1 MDESLGDFLL
11 KKMEEENEIKH
22 RKCEKDLIEEQNKKE
37 NKELFLKMDE
47 ILKEIEDETYYT
59 RFKIPINEFLKI
71 LKNKISMNLKIQ
83 KGVEFGFIELSK
95 AVNMKQEV
103 VGYIWTYAVPGSF
116 KGSYKDIGQEDGI
129 SLSCVKIKLLNLL
142 KNSYKYE
149 IGYW

>member
-47 ILKEIEDETYYT
+47 MLKEIEDETYYI

>member
-47 ILKEIEDETYYT
+47 MLKEIEDETYYI

-142 KNSYKYE
+142 KNSYEYE

>member
-1 MDESLGDFLL
+1 MSESLGKFLL
-11 KKMEEENEIKH
+11 KKMKEENEIRD
-22 RKCEKDLIEEQNKKE
+22 RKCREDLIEEQNKKE

-47 ILKEIEDETYYT
+47 IFKEIEDETYYV

-95 AVNMKQEV
+95 AVNIRQEV

-116 KGSYKDIGQEDGI
+116 KGSHQDVAQEDVI
-129 SLSCVKIKLLNLL
+129 SISCMKLKLLNLL
-142 KNSYKYE
+142 KNSYEYE